1 MTESE
6 TIANELSLQYYSLDS
21 IGIQSVAY
29 DKSNATRLIEYCRNE
44 VLPVIGIDIY
54 RLNAGNVELPKL
66 YDNWNCNKK
75 CHESF
80 CEFAKRS
87 CTEAMDYICS
97 KRFDDN
103 TLFDIVI

>member
-6 TIANELSLQYYSLDS
+6 TIANELGLQYYSLDS

-29 DKSNATRLIEYCRNE
+29 DKSNATRIIEYCRNE
-44 VLPVIGIDIY
+44 VLPVIGI
-54 RLNAGNVELPKL
+54 
-66 YDNWNCNKK
+66 
-75 CHESF
+75 
-80 CEFAKRS
+80 
-87 CTEAMDYICS
+87 